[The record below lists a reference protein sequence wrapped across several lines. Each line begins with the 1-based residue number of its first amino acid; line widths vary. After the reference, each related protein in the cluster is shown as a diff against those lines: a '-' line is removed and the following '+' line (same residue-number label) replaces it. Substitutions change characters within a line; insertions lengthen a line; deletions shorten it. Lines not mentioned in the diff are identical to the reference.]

1 MVSGAHDPHPRSAP
15 GRHRRRDAGRH
26 RDAFG
31 RLRCD
36 GPQVAAYAAGV
47 DRAWAAQTN
56 PVTGAVTD
64 KLPPGPHAPRDY
76 NYGTFQMADAQL
88 RSAERTG
95 DTSPAATAV
104 AVINGIIA
112 RNGGAPG

>member
-1 MVSGAHDPHPRSAP
+1 MEHTIPTLVRRLAGIAAATLVATATPSA
-15 GRHRRRDAGRH
+15 AS
-26 RDAFG
+26 AAT
-31 RLRCD
+31 

-47 DRAWAAQTN
+47 ERAWAAQTN